1 MLYCMTLIKQVNIHS
16 MKKTEKLLIDIT
28 YDLLYRKGYCATTL
42 MDILKIA
49 QITKGA
55 MYYHFTNKNE
65 LVLASMKH
73 YLEYILQSHW
83 IEPFEECDKPIQ
95 ILVRQINAYLEAF
108 ADTNSPLDIKHG
120 CPLMNFVL
128 DMSDKDEAF
137 FVYLQSV
144 YLRWQESVAQALQ
157 KAQSLNQTKTSFDA
171 NEQALFILSSIE
183 GSIGVAKAYNDLETL
198 KKSFQILTE
207 YICNL

>member
-1 MLYCMTLIKQVNIHS
+1 

-28 YDLLYRKGYCATTL
+28 YDLLYRKGYCATSL
-42 MDILKIA
+42 MDILHIA
-49 QITKGA
+49 KITKGA
-55 MYYHFTNKNE
+55 MYYHFANKND

-83 IEPFEECDKPIQ
+83 IEPFEESHEPIQ
-95 ILVRQINAYLEAF
+95 TLIGQINAYLNAF
-108 ADTNSPLDIKHG
+108 ANPNSPLDIKHG

-137 FVYLQSV
+137 FTYLESV
-144 YLRWQESVAQALQ
+144 YTRWQESVSKALH
-157 KAQSLNQTKTSFDA
+157 KAQSLKQTKTNFDA
-171 NEQALFILSSIE
+171 NVQALFIISSVE

-198 KKSFQILTE
+198 KKSFKVLTG
-207 YICNL
+207 YIENL